1 MMEDFSSIPPLF
13 EELTNYPSLDQS
25 WIDYFQNND
34 CGLKTECCSFNV
46 MANAK
51 GLAKLASIMANR
63 GQGLISEAT
72 WNQMH
77 AEDCPELE
85 YIFGPM
91 KIRTRFTKGG
101 VNYFQN
107 LNDANFGEKEGMCL
121 HILPT
126 ICKSF
131 GLLSLYFVCSY
142 E

>member
-72 WNQMH
+72 WDQMH

-107 LNDANFGEKEGMCL
+107 LNDANFGEKEGM
-121 HILPT
+121 
-126 ICKSF
+126 
-131 GLLSLYFVCSY
+131 
-142 E
+142 